1 VLPRGPAAV
10 PVTGQQHQI
19 AAGRYRAA
27 VTELDAGL
35 CELQSRDQP
44 VIADEPD
51 DPPFAPP
58 TAVKGTPRDFRKPRM
73 VGTTQLDHTLT
84 GAGP

>member
-1 VLPRGPAAV
+1 
-10 PVTGQQHQI
+10 
-19 AAGRYRAA
+19 
-27 VTELDAGL
+27 
-35 CELQSRDQP
+35 